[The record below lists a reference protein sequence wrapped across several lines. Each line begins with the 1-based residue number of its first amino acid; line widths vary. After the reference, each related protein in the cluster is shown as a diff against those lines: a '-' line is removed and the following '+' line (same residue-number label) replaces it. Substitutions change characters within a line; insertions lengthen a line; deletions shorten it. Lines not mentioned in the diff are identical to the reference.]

1 MTRNTN
7 WAGNIT
13 FSAKE
18 LHRPASVEQL
28 QELVATSDRVR
39 ALGSGHSF
47 NTVADTTGEQ
57 VSIVDLPKV
66 IELDSDAA
74 TVTVSAGL
82 RYGEITGL
90 LDEHGFALPNL
101 GSLPH
106 ISIAGACATST
117 HGSGNTNQVL
127 ANQVSA
133 MKLVTADGAVR
144 SVARG
149 DADFAGAVLSLG
161 SLGIVIE
168 LTLDLV
174 PSFEISQYVY
184 DDLGWDQLA
193 GHLDEITG
201 AAYSVSLFTDY
212 RSEAITGAWLK
223 SKETRQDGDFFG
235 ARRADGGRHP
245 VPGVDARFTTQQD
258 GVPGPW
264 QARLPHFRLEF
275 TPSNGEEIQSEYFV
289 DRVHAVAAI
298 EALREL
304 GDVMAPVLMV
314 AEIRTI
320 AADELWLSPASGRDR
335 VALHFTWERDI
346 ERLEPVLRE
355 VEQRLAP
362 FDAVPHWGKVFFTE
376 PELVASL
383 HPRLADFAALARS
396 YDPAGKLA
404 NDFTQRFLPGR

>member
-28 QELVATSDRVR
+28 QELVAGSDQVR

-57 VSIVDLPKV
+57 ISIVDLPKV
-66 IELDSDAA
+66 IEVDSGAA

-90 LDEHGFALPNL
+90 LDDHGSALPNL

-106 ISIAGACATST
+106 ISIAGACATGT
-117 HGSGNTNQVL
+117 HGSGNGNQVL

-133 MKLVTADGAVR
+133 MKLVTADGTVR
-144 SVARG
+144 SVTRG

-161 SLGIVIE
+161 SLGIVTE

-193 GHLDEITG
+193 AHFGEISG

-212 RSEAITGAWLK
+212 RSDAITGAWLK
-223 SKETRQDGDFFG
+223 SKEPRPDGDFFG
-235 ARRADGGRHP
+235 ARRADAGRHP

-289 DRVHAVAAI
+289 DTEHAVAAI
-298 EALREL
+298 EALRGL
-304 GDVMAPVLMV
+304 GETMAPVLMV

-355 VEQRLAP
+355 VERRLAP
-362 FDAVPHWGKVFFTE
+362 FAAVPHWGKVFFTD

-383 HPRLADFAALARS
+383 HPRLGDFAALARS

-404 NDFTQRFLPGR
+404 NDFTRRFLPSR